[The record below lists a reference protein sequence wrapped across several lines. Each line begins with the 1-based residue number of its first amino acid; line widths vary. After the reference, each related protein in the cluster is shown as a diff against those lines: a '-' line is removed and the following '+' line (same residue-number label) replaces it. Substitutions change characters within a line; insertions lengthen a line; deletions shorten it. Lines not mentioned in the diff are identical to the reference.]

1 FTNIG
6 WSFTVNSTV
15 TADGLGLFD
24 TTPNGLSADYQVGL
38 WNGSGTLLA
47 QTTIN
52 NASTAIASAS
62 SVGRWLFNDISPVVL
77 TAGTYVVG
85 GFYATGVDTVIANAT
100 ITNVPQIAFL
110 ASRASSEG
118 SFAEA

>member
-1 FTNIG
+1 MYRTERRNVWSILAVVLFAASAANAGTLALDLTAGQTFAAGSFTNIG

-24 TTPNGLSADYQVGL
+24 TTPNGLSAEHQVGL

-52 NASTAIASAS
+52 NASTVIASAS
-62 SVGRWLFNDISPVVL
+62 SAGR
-77 TAGTYVVG
+77 
-85 GFYATGVDTVIANAT
+85 
-100 ITNVPQIAFL
+100 
-110 ASRASSEG
+110 
-118 SFAEA
+118 